1 MKKPFIV
8 LLCLFTVYFSSCT
21 SADVNRFLQG
31 ASNAA
36 LSNEEVGYGLKD
48 ALVKGISNGAEMA
61 SKENGFFQNDL
72 IRIPLPEELRNI
84 ESTMRRFGLGS
95 EVDRVLLTINRGA
108 ESAAM
113 EAKPIFINAIRQL
126 TIQDAFSILRGDQ
139 DAATQYLKKT
149 TSERLTEL
157 FSPKIQES
165 LDQVGATKHYSDL
178 VNAYNTLPTSKK
190 IDPDLNAY
198 VTEKAINGLFELIAI
213 EELKIR
219 ENPAERTTAIMRRVF
234 AAQD

>member
-8 LLCLFTVYFSSCT
+8 LASLFIVYISACT
-21 SADVNRFLQG
+21 SAEVNRFIQG

-36 LSNEEVGYGLKD
+36 LTNEEVGNGLKD
-48 ALVKGISNGAEMA
+48 ALVKGISTGAELA
-61 SKENGFFQNDL
+61 SKENGFLQNDL
-72 IRIPLPEELRNI
+72 IRISLPEELRDI

-108 ESAAM
+108 ETTAM
-113 EAKPIFINAIRQL
+113 EAKPIFINAIKQL

-139 DAATQYLKKT
+139 DAATQYLRKT

-157 FSPKIQES
+157 FKPKIQES
-165 LDQVGATKHYSDL
+165 LDKVGATKHYSDL
-178 VNAYNTLPTSKK
+178 VNAYNALPTTQK
-190 IDPDLNAY
+190 INPDLNAY
-198 VTEKAINGLFELIAI
+198 VTERAINGLFELIAI